1 MEKSDLLHAVKRYNL
16 VGKSALQG
24 REKFYAIDMGFRTIN
39 TNTVNFDDTF
49 FLENIVY
56 NELLFQVFTVFTGK
70 TYKSEVDFVAIRE
83 GKKCFIQVSYLMSTQ
98 QTIDREFGAFSPIT
112 DASPKYVLSLDKLD
126 LSRNG
131 IGHVNLIDWLLHKVD
146 LSLT

>member
-1 MEKSDLLHAVKRYNL
+1 MNYYFKGLRYLPEKHSRSSRNEHLSRRDFGRKATAYQELRLHAMFPSRSRL
-16 VGKSALQG
+16 
-24 REKFYAIDMGFRTIN
+24 
-39 TNTVNFDDTF
+39 
-49 FLENIVY
+49 
-56 NELLFQVFTVFTGK
+56 
-70 TYKSEVDFVAIRE
+70 
-83 GKKCFIQVSYLMSTQ
+83 IQVSYLMSTQ